1 MFFFSNLSTIHII
14 KLQLVRLPI
23 IVDKINHP
31 NKSTNL
37 HSIIKLKDK
46 TQLKLNCFN
55 GIVIFI
61 ILVK

>member
-14 KLQLVRLPI
+14 KLQL
-23 IVDKINHP
+23 KINHP

-46 TQLKLNCFN
+46 TQLKFNCFN

>member
-14 KLQLVRLPI
+14 KLQLERLPI

-46 TQLKLNCFN
+46 TQLKFNCFN